1 MKICRRIEEIR
12 EVADGFRSTGS
23 LALVPTM
30 GALHAGHVALVSQAV
45 ENHPNTIATIF
56 VNPTQFGNAKDLE
69 HYPRTEEAD
78 LEILSAAGVAA
89 VFLPDAS
96 EIYPEG
102 DETIVET
109 TNLATRFHG
118 AVRPGHFRGVATV
131 VSKLFNIVQPN
142 TAYFGMKDYQQ
153 VAVIRRMVLDLHV
166 PIKIVGVETVR
177 DEDGVALSSRNA
189 RLTPEDRMA
198 APILNRALLEAETAL
213 KSGET
218 IEHAVAT
225 VQNIIAS
232 EPRASLKAIDVVDAA
247 TFLPATGVPTKPI
260 GFMISA
266 LFGDVLLI
274 DQKEFTP

>member
-12 EVADGFRSTGS
+12 EVADGFRSAGS

-69 HYPRTEEAD
+69 HYPRTEESD
-78 LEILSAAGVAA
+78 LEILRAAGAAA